1 VPHHDLVIIGTGS
14 GNSIIGPEHDHLDIA
29 IVERDVFGGTCLIR
43 GCIPSKMYVYAAD
56 LAELARRGPAL
67 GVDTRF
73 DGADWPAIRDRVFA
87 RIDAIS
93 EGGEAYRKSLDNVT
107 VYNGNGHFVGD
118 RTLAVTPT
126 GIGASPGETQI
137 VTADQFV
144 LAAGARVAV
153 PDVPGLDAVPYET
166 SDTIMRIDALPEH
179 LIVIGGGYIAAE
191 LAHVFG
197 ALGSRV
203 TIVARGDTMLRFEDD
218 DIRMRF
224 TELYRRRFEVLCTTQ
239 VLAARPVPGGGGAGG
254 RDEIELDVSVD
265 GEHRTLRGDAL
276 LVATGRIPNGDEL
289 RVADT
294 GVDVDAHGYVVTDE
308 HLRTTAPGIW
318 ALGDIC
324 NPAMLKH
331 AANADA
337 RVVAHNTVHPEDLR
351 TIDRRFLPHAVFGYP
366 QVASVGPT
374 ERQLLHEGV
383 PITVALRS
391 FGSAAYGWAMEDT
404 ESICKLI
411 AHRDT
416 RQLLAAHIVGPQAST
431 LLQQLV
437 QGMRFGITVDQMAR
451 DQYYIHPALTEVV
464 EQALLDL

>member
-1 VPHHDLVIIGTGS
+1 MHHDVVIIGTGS
-14 GNSIIGPEHDHLDIA
+14 GNAVIDDTFADLDVGLIE
-29 IVERDVFGGTCLIR
+29 ERRAGGTCLNY
-43 GCIPSKMYVYAAD
+43 GCIPSKMLVFSAD
-56 LAELARRGPAL
+56 VTDIVATSGRFNVDAESYGLRWTAL
-67 GVDTRF
+67 
-73 DGADWPAIRDRVFA
+73 RDRVFGVT
-87 RIDAIS
+87 DAHS
-93 EGGEAYRKSLDNVT
+93 HEGRKGREDSDNITFHQGHAEFTGPRQLRVTGEDGTSVDITA
-107 VYNGNGHFVGD
+107 G
-118 RTLAVTPT
+118 
-126 GIGASPGETQI
+126 QI
-137 VTADQFV
+137 VIANGSRPV
-144 LAAGARVAV
+144 IPPVVEAS
-153 PDVPGLDAVPYET
+153 GLPYET

-239 VLAARPVPGGGGAGG
+239 VLAARTLAGNG
-254 RDEIELDVSVD
+254 DRDEIEIDVSVD
-265 GEHRTLRGDAL
+265 GEHRSLRGDAL

-294 GVDVDAHGYVVTDE
+294 GVEVDGHGYVVTDE

-337 RVVAHNTVHPEDLR
+337 RVVAHNTVHPQDLR

-366 QVASVGPT
+366 QVVSVGPT
-374 ERQLLHEGV
+374 ERQLLHDAV
-383 PITVALRS
+383 PIAVAVRS

-416 RQLLAAHIVGPQAST
+416 RQLLAAHIVGPQAAT